1 MIFSFSFAAIII
13 VIASH
18 CNRQSQIENKI
29 GTIQNVIEMLNGI
42 LSADKSDSESPMKAK
57 PAKETPVSDDS
68 SPERLKTKV
77 IESLYKKRK
86 DSDRSRKDE

>member
-1 MIFSFSFAAIII
+1 
-13 VIASH
+13 
-18 CNRQSQIENKI
+18 
-29 GTIQNVIEMLNGI
+29 MLNGI

-57 PAKETPVSDDS
+57 PPPKETPASDDS